1 VKRAH
6 QGKGRILQ
14 GLAGTSLRDSIT
26 SLRISLD
33 CIRFL
38 VYLLV
43 VAFALRSPLY
53 ISISLTG
60 FPHGGFSRVMLT
72 KNLCVHLSCLLSI
85 SVVGC

>member
-6 QGKGRILQ
+6 QGKGHILQ
-14 GLAGTSLRDSIT
+14 GLVGTSLRDSVT

-43 VAFALRSPLY
+43 VTFALRSQIY
-53 ISISLTG
+53 IYLSNWFS
-60 FPHGGFSRVMLT
+60 PWGGFSRVMLT
-72 KNLCVHLSCLLSI
+72 KNMMCSFVMHA
-85 SVVGC
+85 